1 MADDKD
7 GDTKRYDLGAIK
19 VSPNGLSPYDYIIN
33 EMNAGI
39 EDIKKSQ
46 NYGKEWDE
54 AVAAGRSPAGS
65 AKSRAASSRRSR

>member
-39 EDIKKSQ
+39 EDIKKVRITARNGMKLLQ
-46 NYGKEWDE
+46 QEDLRQEHMERYLKEQTQ
-54 AVAAGRSPAGS
+54 
-65 AKSRAASSRRSR
+65 

>member
-39 EDIKKSQ
+39 EDIKK
-46 NYGKEWDE
+46 
-54 AVAAGRSPAGS
+54 
-65 AKSRAASSRRSR
+65 KSELRQGVG